1 MEFAKRFLIGICLV
15 SCVFFAG
22 CKTFQASNASACNVG
37 FDYKDPGVNDT
48 NARALLVHYCLCVD
62 DKLCK

>member
-1 MEFAKRFLIGICLV
+1 MREKYLITLLICLMMTSV
-15 SCVFFAG
+15 SG
-22 CKTFQASNASACNVG
+22 CKTFQASNASACKVG

-62 DKLCK
+62 EKLCK